1 MKRSCGILLPVFSLP
16 GNYGIGCFSSR
27 AYEWIDTLK
36 KAGQSYW
43 QILPLGPTGYGD
55 SPYQSFSSFAGNPYF
70 LDPDAL
76 AEEGLLSKED
86 LDCMDWGDDPQYVDY
101 GKLWENRET
110 VLRKAYAA
118 EMGKVDHSSVEE
130 KRNALNPETKEYC
143 LYQAVKKDQGWKAWQ
158 EWKDDIRLREPDTL
172 KKAGEVLAEDIA
184 FREWIQVK
192 FTEQWKK
199 LKAYANQSG
208 IRIIGD
214 MPIYVA
220 SDSSDAWSHPE
231 LLWFDRDAK
240 PVRVAGCP
248 PDYFSPDGQLWGNPV
263 YNWKAHEETDFSWW
277 MNRMEYGFSL
287 YDVIRVDHFRGF
299 DEYYAVPAKDTTA
312 KNGTWE
318 KGPGMVFMNRMKEYF
333 KGKYPELPIIA
344 EDLGLMTDSVIRLV
358 RDSGFPPMKVL
369 EFAYDSDSYNLYLPH
384 QYERNCV
391 AYTGT
396 HDNDPL
402 VSWIQ
407 GLNPDVRLHMIKYQG
422 SGYTP
427 EKELYRDCI
436 RTVLESV
443 ADTVVI
449 PAWDYLGHGKEARI
463 NVPSV
468 TGNNW
473 KWRMRDGEFNADLI
487 RYCDTLAE
495 LYARK

>member
-263 YNWKAHEETDFSWW
+263 YNWKAHERNHS
-277 MNRMEYGFSL
+277 
-287 YDVIRVDHFRGF
+287 VFRK
-299 DEYYAVPAKDTTA
+299 YKRI
-312 KNGTWE
+312 
-318 KGPGMVFMNRMKEYF
+318 GM
-333 KGKYPELPIIA
+333 
-344 EDLGLMTDSVIRLV
+344 D
-358 RDSGFPPMKVL
+358 
-369 EFAYDSDSYNLYLPH
+369 
-384 QYERNCV
+384 
-391 AYTGT
+391 
-396 HDNDPL
+396 
-402 VSWIQ
+402 
-407 GLNPDVRLHMIKYQG
+407 
-422 SGYTP
+422 
-427 EKELYRDCI
+427 
-436 RTVLESV
+436 
-443 ADTVVI
+443 
-449 PAWDYLGHGKEARI
+449 
-463 NVPSV
+463 
-468 TGNNW
+468 GN
-473 KWRMRDGEFNADLI
+473 I
-487 RYCDTLAE
+487 
-495 LYARK
+495 